1 LKMAIGKNKKVSK
14 RKGTKKKTPDPFLRK
29 EWYDVRAPSLYPVK
43 VLGKTIC
50 TKTTGQRVARDNLL
64 GRVFEVSQGDL
75 KPEADDDAF
84 RKIRLKVEDVQGMN
98 CLTNFY
104 GMTISNDKLRS
115 LVRKWQT
122 LIEAFVDVK
131 TTDGYTWRLFA
142 IGFTKRRPNQRRK
155 TSYAQTS
162 QVYAIR
168 KKMGEVIQKEASSV
182 DSNGLF
188 DKLSSEVIGKEI
200 ERATQSVYP
209 LQNCIIRKVKLVR
222 APKTDLHKLVE
233 MHGGMEALASSVPKP
248 VLVAASASG
257 GHAAAAAAP
266 APAAAPAA
274 GGAAAPSGTAAA
286 PAAKTDLGQK
296 VDPKKKAAAKKA
308 KKAAQDAEDMEE

>member
-1 LKMAIGKNKKVSK
+1 MAIGKNKKISK
-14 RKGTKKKTPDPFLRK
+14 RKGSKKKMQDPFLRK
-29 EWYDVRAPSLYPVK
+29 EWYDVRAPSLFPVK

-50 TKTTGQRVARDNLL
+50 TKTTGQRVARDTLL

-104 GMTISNDKLRS
+104 GMTVSTDKLRA

-162 QVYAIR
+162 QVYNIR
-168 KKMGEVIQKEASSV
+168 KKMLEVIQKEASSV

-200 ERATQSVYP
+200 ERSTQSIYP

-233 MHGGMEALASSVPKP
+233 MHGGLESLASSVPKP
-248 VLVAASASG
+248 VLVAASATG
-257 GHAAAAAAP
+257 GSAAPAAAAPAAAAAAAP
-266 APAAAPAA
+266 A
-274 GGAAAPSGTAAA
+274 SGTAAA
-286 PAAKTDLGQK
+286 PASAADLGKK
-296 VDPKKKAAAKKA
+296 VEPKKKAGSAAAKKA
-308 KKAAQDAEDMEE
+308 AKKAEDDEDMEE

>member
-1 LKMAIGKNKKVSK
+1 M
-14 RKGTKKKTPDPFLRK
+14 F
-29 EWYDVRAPSLYPVK
+29 PVK

-75 KPEADDDAF
+75 KPDTDDDSF
-84 RKIRLKVEDVQGMN
+84 RKIRLKVEGVQGMN

-104 GMTISNDKLRS
+104 GMTIASDKLRS

-162 QVYAIR
+162 QVQQMR
-168 KKMGEVIQKEASSV
+168 KRMIEVMQKEASLV
-182 DSNGLF
+182 DSVGLYE
-188 DKLSSEVIGKEI
+188 KLCSEMIGKEM
-200 ERATQSVYP
+200 ERATQSIYP
-209 LQNCIIRKVKLVR
+209 LQNCMIRKVKLVR
-222 APKTDLHKLVE
+222 APKTDQHNLVE
-233 MHGGMEALASSVPKP
+233 MHGGMDALSTGAPRP
-248 VLVAASASG
+248 VLVAATDAK
-257 GHAAAAAAP
+257 APAAAP
-266 APAAAPAA
+266 AAATSAAAAAPAA
-274 GGAAAPSGTAAA
+274 GGAAAATTAAS
-286 PAAKTDLGQK
+286 TDLGQK
-296 VDPKKKAAAKKA
+296 VDTKKGKAATKKAAKKA
-308 KKAAQDAEDMEE
+308 EDEAMEE

>member
-1 LKMAIGKNKKVSK
+1 MAIGKNTKKVSK
-14 RKGTKKKTPDPFLRK
+14 RKGTKKKMQDPFLRK
-29 EWYDVRAPSLYPVK
+29 EWYDVRAPSLFPVK

-104 GMTISNDKLRS
+104 GMTISTDKLRS

-162 QVYAIR
+162 QVYSIR
-168 KKMGEVIQKEASSV
+168 KKMLEVIQKEASSV

-188 DKLSSEVIGKEI
+188 DKLSSEVIGKEM
-200 ERATQSVYP
+200 ERATQSIYP

-233 MHGGMEALASSVPKP
+233 MHGGMEALQASAPKP

-257 GHAAAAAAP
+257 GAVPAAAAAA
-266 APAAAPAA
+266 
-274 GGAAAPSGTAAA
+274 AAAPSGTAATAAA
-286 PAAKTDLGQK
+286 PATGAAADLGQK
-296 VDPKKKAAAKKA
+296 VDPKKKPATKKEKAAKK
-308 KKAAQDAEDMEE
+308 KADEAADMEE